1 MKMKRIIPVLLLL
14 LPLAACHKQDESAA
28 PENAIA
34 FVSIR
39 SFETK
44 AQIGTNTL
52 PVWNEGDKISIVGD
66 DVDNPS
72 EFTLRS
78 GAGYSVASFEGV
90 KPEGEAYIVCCPSD
104 ARCDGET
111 FRASLSTIV
120 AHAVPNQ
127 TLGILPMWG
136 QANDLSSV
144 SLESP
149 CGILKLELKGS
160 TELKSI
166 TLDAGK
172 PISGEFLY
180 NITADLFAM
189 IGGASIITMNAS
201 GTELIPTRA
210 VPFYF
215 ILPPGEYDELV
226 FNITDSDDDV
236 TYITVDDTVLI
247 EAGVFSSVSF
257 DLNAI

>member
-14 LPLAACHKQDESAA
+14 LPLASCHKQDVPE
-28 PENAIA
+28 PENVVA

-52 PVWNEGDKISIVGD
+52 PSWSEGDKIAVVGD
-66 DVDNPS
+66 DIDNPS
-72 EFTLRS
+72 EFTLCS

-90 KPEGEAYIVCCPSD
+90 KPEGESWIVCCPSD
-104 ARCDGET
+104 GRCDGET
-111 FRASLSTIV
+111 FRASLSTV
-120 AHAVPNQ
+120 VSHAVPDQ
-127 TLGILPMWG
+127 PLGILPMWG
-136 QANDLSSV
+136 HTRDLSSV

-160 TELKSI
+160 AELKSI

-180 NITADLFAM
+180 NIPASLFAM
-189 IGGASIITMNAS
+189 IGGANIIKMDAA

-226 FNITDSDDDV
+226 LSITDSTDDV
-236 TYITVDDTVLI
+236 TYIIVDDTVVI

>member
-1 MKMKRIIPVLLLL
+1 MKRIIPVLLLL
-14 LPLAACHKQDESAA
+14 MPLAACHKQDEPAA
-28 PENAIA
+28 SENAIA

-44 AQIGTNTL
+44 AQIGTNSL
-52 PVWNEGDKISIVGD
+52 PSWSAGDKISIVGD
-66 DVDNPS
+66 GEGSPS

-90 KPEGEAYIVCCPSD
+90 KPKGDAYIVCCPSD

-111 FRASLSTIV
+111 FRSSLSTIV
-120 AHAVPNQ
+120 SHAVPDQ

-136 QANDLSSV
+136 QTKDLSSV
-144 SLESP
+144 TLSSP

-160 TELKSI
+160 TKLKTI

-180 NITADLFAM
+180 NISADLFAM

-201 GTELIPTRA
+201 GTDLIPTRA

-226 FNITDSDDDV
+226 FSITDSDDDV
-236 TYITVDDTVLI
+236 TYITVDDTVVI
-247 EAGVFSSVSF
+247 EAGTFSSVSF

>member
-1 MKMKRIIPVLLLL
+1 MKKYIPVLLLL
-14 LPLAACHKQDESAA
+14 LPLASCQEKVEPA
-28 PENAIA
+28 PEKSIA
-34 FVSIR
+34 FVSIHP
-39 SFETK
+39 FGTK

-52 PVWNEGDKISIVGD
+52 PTWSEGDKISIVGD
-66 DVDNPS
+66 DADNPS

-90 KPEGEAYIVCCPSD
+90 KPEGETWIVCCPSD

-111 FRASLSTIV
+111 FRASISTV
-120 AHAVPNQ
+120 VSHAVPDQ
-127 TLGILPMWG
+127 PLGILPMWG
-136 QANDLSSV
+136 QTKDLSSV
-144 SLESP
+144 SLGSP

-160 TELKSI
+160 TKLKSI

-189 IGGASIITMNAS
+189 IGGANIITMDAS

-226 FNITDSDDDV
+226 VNITDSTDAA
-236 TYITVDDTVLI
+236 TYITVDDTVVI
-247 EAGVFSSVSF
+247 EPGVFSTVSF